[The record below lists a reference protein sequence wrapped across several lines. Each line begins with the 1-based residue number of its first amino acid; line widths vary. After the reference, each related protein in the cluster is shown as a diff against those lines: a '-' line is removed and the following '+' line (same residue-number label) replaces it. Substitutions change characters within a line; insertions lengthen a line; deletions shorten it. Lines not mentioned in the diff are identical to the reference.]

1 VAQNFLKGFYTW
13 VINSTLV
20 VQTIDHMEVN
30 RRTLLKQLAVI
41 SAAVALAPAI
51 VGCESP
57 PSTLFKNIDLNQDQE
72 GLLRL
77 IAQTIIPNA
86 TTPEGKEVSTFEYSA
101 KMIDD
106 CLSKTDQQKWLAGF
120 TQFIEVIKKNDFED
134 NEVIDQLK
142 FLTELDE
149 SKDDSDINFFFKTM
163 KRFTIRGYTTSEYF
177 MTTLQD
183 YKIIPG
189 KYKGC
194 VPVTTA

>member
-1 VAQNFLKGFYTW
+1 M
-13 VINSTLV
+13 INSTLV
-20 VQTIDHMEVN
+20 FQTKNQMEVN

-51 VGCESP
+51 IGCESP
-57 PSTLFKNIDLNQDQE
+57 PSTLFKNIALNQDQE
-72 GLLRL
+72 NLLRL

-106 CLSKTDQQKWLAGF
+106 CLSKTDQQKWLSGF

-134 NEVIDQLK
+134 NEASEQLK
-142 FLTELDE
+142 FLSELNE
-149 SKDDSDINFFFKTM
+149 SKDETDINFFFNTM

-183 YKIIPG
+183 YKMIPG
-189 KYKGC
+189 NYKGC
-194 VPVTTA
+194 VPVATA